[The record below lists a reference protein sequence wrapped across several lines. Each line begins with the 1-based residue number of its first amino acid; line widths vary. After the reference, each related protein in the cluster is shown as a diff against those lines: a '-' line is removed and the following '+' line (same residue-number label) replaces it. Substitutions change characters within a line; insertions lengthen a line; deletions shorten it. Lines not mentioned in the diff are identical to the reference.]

1 MIESQGSLELIA
13 RAHLL
18 LAESYLRCTLPN
30 DLVTFRP
37 ELEHSL
43 ARAVEACRKAE
54 WWPMGRKAAAL
65 LSMSRKVYGEER
77 GCDEAARAALAFDGC
92 MKQPHQ
98 CVAV

>member
-1 MIESQGSLELIA
+1 MA

-18 LAESYLRCTLPN
+18 LAESYLRCTLPA
-30 DLVTFRP
+30 DLAAFRP
-37 ELEHSL
+37 ELEYSL

-65 LSMSRKVYGEER
+65 LAMARRVYDEDQ
-77 GCDEAARAALAFDGC
+77 GCDEAARTALAFDGC
-92 MKQPHQ
+92 MQPPHQ